1 MGLPKQHRLKDRLDF
16 QAVYERGKAYRGR
29 YLVLKV
35 LSVPPPIWQGKPPLP
50 LPTLIG
56 IAVGK
61 KVSKKAVRRNRIK
74 RQIRAILQ
82 PLLPRLSPGLK
93 LIVIVK
99 PSGNQCEY
107 EHFLRELKEL
117 LLGAKVL
124 HGH

>member
-1 MGLPKQHRLKDRLDF
+1 MGLPKQHRLKNRLDF
-16 QAVYERGKAYRGR
+16 QAVYERGKTYRGR

-35 LSVPPPIWQGKPPLP
+35 LSVPPPTRQGKPPLP

-82 PLLPRLSPGLK
+82 PLLPLLSPGLK

-99 PSGNQCEY
+99 PNANPCEY